1 MSILKC
7 VVPDIP
13 VFATRQY
20 SPTKRKSS
28 EFEYRVTVF
37 AGDESNDFQIFVS
50 ENERMSWL
58 PRMGDNNMDHTGE
71 ESEQRSVLDDEN
83 DIDGEKFRQGH
94 CFQKS
99 YGRQ

>member
-1 MSILKC
+1 MKC

-13 VFATRQY
+13 VFATRQN
-20 SPTKRKSS
+20 SSTKRKSS

-58 PRMGDNNMDHTGE
+58 PRMGDEVRCQN
-71 ESEQRSVLDDEN
+71 SCVKAVQRR
-83 DIDGEKFRQGH
+83 G
-94 CFQKS
+94 KS
-99 YGRQ
+99 GKN